1 MVLLLN
7 FKSNTNM
14 KPIKTINYFLSSI
27 IFLTTILSCQNNTLK
42 ARKIITNAN
51 IWTGNSQQPNAEAIA
66 ILGDTILA
74 IGSNEEVAFFNSKA
88 TEVIDMNGQFITPG
102 FIDCHVHLMMGG
114 NALLSVELRDA
125 NTPEIFAQRIADY
138 AKTIESGE
146 WILEGNWDH
155 TLWGGELPN
164 KTWIDKFT
172 EDKPVAV
179 YRLDGHMILA
189 NSAALKIADIDKNT
203 PDVKSGQIIKDENGD
218 PTGVLKGNA
227 MNPVLDKIPPLS
239 PTRKENALKAA
250 QKYLLANGVTSVHD
264 VDSIGTYAV
273 AKKLHD
279 AGDLRARIYAVNPV
293 YRWKELVG
301 VNRQDDYLLKRGGL
315 KGFVD
320 GSLGS
325 HTAAFHRGYTDQPED
340 KGFFLNSAENLHE
353 WISNADKNN
362 FQVMVHAI
370 GDSAIHSLLNVYEQI
385 IAENG
390 TKDRRLRIEHAQHIA
405 PVDIQR
411 FAKLGVIASMQPYH
425 AIDDGR
431 WAEALIGPERIKT
444 TYAFKSLLDANTTI
458 AFGSD
463 WPVAPAEPLQGIY
476 AAVTRQTLDGKNP
489 DGWVPEQKITVEQ
502 ALIAYTK
509 NAAFAAHEEGI
520 KGTLE
525 VGKLADF
532 VVLSEDLMKIDPV
545 AIKEVRVIATYL
557 GGKKV
562 YENSAN

>member
-1 MVLLLN
+1 LEEV
-7 FKSNTNM
+7 FR
-14 KPIKTINYFLSSI
+14 SI
-27 IFLTTILSCQNNTLK
+27 IILATTLSCQDNTLK
-42 ARKIITNAN
+42 ATKIITNAN
-51 IWTGNSQQPNAEAIA
+51 IWTGNPQQPNAQSIAIA
-66 ILGDTILA
+66 GDTILA
-74 IGSNEEVAFFNSKA
+74 IGTNEAIQSFKSRA

-102 FIDCHVHLMMGG
+102 FIDSHVHLMMGG

-138 AKTIESGE
+138 AKIIESGE

-155 TLWGGELPN
+155 TLWGGELPD
-164 KTWIDKFT
+164 KAWIDKFT
-172 EDKPVAV
+172 ENKPVAV

-189 NSAALKIADIDKNT
+189 NSAALKIAGIDRNT
-203 PDVKSGQIIKDENGD
+203 PDVKSGQIIKDEKGN

-227 MNPVLDKIPPLS
+227 MNAVLDKIPPLS
-239 PTRKENALKAA
+239 AARKENALKAA

-264 VDSIGTYAV
+264 VDSIGTYAI

-279 AGDLRARIYAVNPV
+279 AGNLNIRIYSINPI

-301 VNRQDDYLLKRGGL
+301 VDRQDNHLLKRGGL

-340 KGFFLNSAENLHE
+340 KGFFLNSTENLHE
-353 WISNADKNN
+353 WIANADKNN

-385 IAENG
+385 IIENG
-390 TKDRRLRIEHAQHIA
+390 VKDRRLRIEHAQHIA
-405 PVDIQR
+405 PLDLQR
-411 FAKLGVIASMQPYH
+411 FAELDIIASMQPYH

-431 WAEALIGPERIKT
+431 WAEELIGAERIKT
-444 TYAFKSLLDANTTI
+444 TYAFKSLLDANTII

-489 DGWVPEQKITVEQ
+489 DGWVPEQKITVKQ

-509 NAAFAAHEEGI
+509 NAAYAAHEEAI

-532 VVLSEDLMKIDPV
+532 VVFSEDLMKIDPV
-545 AIKEVRVIATYL
+545 AIKEVKVLETYM
-557 GGKKV
+557 GGRKV
-562 YENSAN
+562 YEHK

>member
-1 MVLLLN
+1 MNYTKKATYFCALLILL
-7 FKSNTNM
+7 F
-14 KPIKTINYFLSSI
+14 
-27 IFLTTILSCQNNTLK
+27 TTLACQNNTTK
-42 ARKIITNAN
+42 ASLIITNAT
-51 IWTGNSQQPNAEAIA
+51 IWTGNTNQPTAQAVAIA
-66 ILGDTILA
+66 GDTILA
-74 IGSNEEVAFFNSKA
+74 IGTNQAIQAFKG
-88 TEVIDMNGQFITPG
+88 TETETIDLQGQFVTPG

-125 NTPEIFAQRIADY
+125 NTPAIFSQRIVDY
-138 AKTIESGE
+138 AKTIEKGE

-155 TLWGGELPN
+155 TLWGGELP
-164 KTWIDKFT
+164 KKEWIDAVT
-172 EDKPVAV
+172 QDNPVAI

-189 NSAALKIADIDKNT
+189 NSAALKMAGIDKNT
-203 PDVKSGQIIKDENGD
+203 PDVKSGKIIKDKNGN
-218 PTGVLKGNA
+218 PTGILKGNA
-227 MNPVLDKIPPLS
+227 MNAVFDKIPPLS
-239 PTRKENALKAA
+239 AARKEAGLKAA
-250 QKYLLANGVTSVHD
+250 MNYLLANGVTSVHD
-264 VDSIGTYAV
+264 VDSIGTYSI
-273 AKKLHD
+273 AKKLKD
-279 AGDLRARIYAVNPV
+279 ADELGVRIYSINPV

-301 VNRQDDYLLKRGGL
+301 VDRKDNNFLKRGGL

-325 HTAAFHRGYTDQPED
+325 HTAAFHRPYTDQPTD
-340 KGFFLNSAENLHE
+340 KGFFINSAENLHQ
-353 WISNADKNN
+353 WIDHADKNN

-370 GDSAIHSLLNVYEQI
+370 GDRAIHSLLNVYEQI

-405 PVDIQR
+405 PVDIPR
-411 FAKLGVIASMQPYH
+411 FGKMGVIASMQPYH

-463 WPVAPAEPLQGIY
+463 WPVAPAIPLLGMH

-489 DGWVPEQKITVEQ
+489 NGWVPEQKITIEQ
-502 ALIAYTK
+502 ALMAYTK

-532 VVLSEDLMKIDPV
+532 VVLNKDLTQIVPTQ
-545 AIKEVRVIATYL
+545 IKEVKVLQTYV
-557 GGKKV
+557 GEQKV
-562 YENSAN
+562 FEAK